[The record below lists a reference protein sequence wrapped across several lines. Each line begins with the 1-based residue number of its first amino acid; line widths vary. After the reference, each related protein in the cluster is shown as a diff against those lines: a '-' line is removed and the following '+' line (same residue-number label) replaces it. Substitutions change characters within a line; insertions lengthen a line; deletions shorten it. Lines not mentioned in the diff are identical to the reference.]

1 MTAAVESL
9 TTPQVKAAGRRGLA
23 AWLELMKLRM
33 VLHILITT
41 LVGFFFGSPAAFDW
55 TALGISL
62 AGTGLLAIA
71 AFAFNQ
77 TLERDADALMERTR
91 NRPLPTDRV
100 GSKAAWVF
108 GGVVTILGTA
118 LLWQVNALT
127 AILGFATV
135 VLYAAVY
142 TPMKRWTSLN
152 TLVGAIPGALPP
164 LMGWTAS
171 HGAFGMGGGLL
182 FAILFAWQLPHFLA
196 IALMYQKDY
205 ATGGFRM
212 LSVTDPTGEACARH
226 ILFQTMVLCLISLL
240 PFLFGLTGTLYLLA
254 AVVLG
259 AGFLLYAYRLWRT
272 REREDAVKVFFA
284 SLVYLPLLL
293 IVLAWDKAIVFV

>member
-1 MTAAVESL
+1 VNVAIESL
-9 TTPQVKAAGRRGLA
+9 PSQTKTSGRTGIA
-23 AWLELMKLRM
+23 AWIELMKLRM

-41 LVGFFFGSPAAFDW
+41 LVGFFFGSPVDFNW
-55 TALGISL
+55 SALGITL

-77 TLERDADALMERTR
+77 TLERDADARMERTR

-100 GSKAAWVF
+100 GAKAAWVF
-108 GGVVTILGTA
+108 GGVVTVLGTA
-118 LLWQVNALT
+118 ILWRVNALT
-127 AILGFATV
+127 AVLGFSTV

-142 TPMKRWTSLN
+142 TPMKRMTSLN

-171 HGAFGMGGGLL
+171 HGAFGMGGWLL

-205 ATGGFRM
+205 ASGGFRM

-226 ILFQTMVLCLISLL
+226 ILFETMVLCLVSLL
-240 PFLFGLTGTLYLLA
+240 PFMFGLAGTLYLLTA
-254 AVVLG
+254 LVLG
-259 AGFLLYAYRLWRT
+259 AGFSLYAFRLWRT
-272 REREDAVKVFFA
+272 RERADAVKVFFV
-284 SLVYLPLLL
+284 SLAYLPILLL
-293 IVLAWDKAIVFV
+293 VLACDKIMVFV